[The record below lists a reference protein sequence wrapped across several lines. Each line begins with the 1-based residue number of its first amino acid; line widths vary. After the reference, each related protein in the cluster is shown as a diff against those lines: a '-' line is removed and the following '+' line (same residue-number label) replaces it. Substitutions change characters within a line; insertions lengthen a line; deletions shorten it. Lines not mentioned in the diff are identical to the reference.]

1 MIGAGPTGVE
11 MAGAI
16 AELAR
21 RSVSSDFRS
30 ISPQCSHVVLIEAGE
45 RVLPSFPQPL
55 SDAARL
61 SLEDLGVEVL
71 LGAPV
76 RDVGAGYVLCESRLI
91 LTHTVI
97 WAAGVAASPAAEWL
111 DAEHDTNGRLF
122 VEGDLRVPDQ
132 ERIFAIGDTANA
144 AGANGKAL
152 PAVAPVAKQQG
163 IFVADFIL
171 GKTKGNFIYRDY
183 GNLATIG
190 RSKAVIDWGQLQ
202 LSGLIAW
209 LIWSFAHIWFLI
221 GFRSR
226 IAVMTSWLWSYV
238 TYQRSARLITGE
250 PPATAPKRPAI
261 LERKCA

>member
-1 MIGAGPTGVE
+1 

-30 ISPQCSHVVLIEAGE
+30 ISPQCSKVVLIEAGE
-45 RVLPSFPQPL
+45 RVLPTFPQPL

-76 RDVGAGYVLCESRLI
+76 RDLGAGYVLCESRLI

-97 WAAGVAASPAAEWL
+97 WAAGVTASPAAEWL
-111 DAEHDTNGRLF
+111 DAEHDTNGRVF
-122 VEGDLRVPDQ
+122 VEGDLRIPNH

-163 IFVADFIL
+163 KYVADLIL
-171 GKTKGNFIYRDY
+171 GRPAFDFAYQDY

-202 LSGLIAW
+202 LSGLLAW

-226 IAVMTSWLWSYV
+226 LAVMTSWLWSYV

-250 PPATAPKRPAI
+250 PSAAPKRPAI